1 MQPAERV
8 CYGIGVLHS
17 GCMRFTFARELKTP
31 TMNVL
36 RWIAFLPVTYVLT
49 NVAYL
54 AVGWASVKFPWWG
67 MLVLFVIAVVP
78 IGMAGA
84 LSVAVSPNRKIGG
97 YLFVGLLVLGELFKI
112 REFVADW
119 PGHLIFWR
127 VVADAVMIHGA
138 LSIAVVPKEMK
149 ILG

>member
-1 MQPAERV
+1 
-8 CYGIGVLHS
+8 
-17 GCMRFTFARELKTP
+17 
-31 TMNVL
+31 MNIL
-36 RWIAFLPVTYVLT
+36 RWIAFLPVAYALT
-49 NVAYL
+49 TAAYL

-67 MLVLFVIAVVP
+67 MLILFVIAVVP

-97 YLFVGLLVLGELFKI
+97 YLFVGLLVLGELLKI

-119 PGHLIFWR
+119 SGHLIFWR

-138 LSIAVVPKEMK
+138 LSIAVVPKEMN
-149 ILG
+149 ILA

>member
-1 MQPAERV
+1 
-8 CYGIGVLHS
+8 
-17 GCMRFTFARELKTP
+17 
-31 TMNVL
+31 MNIL
-36 RWIAFLPVTYVLT
+36 RWIAFLPVAYALT
-49 NVAYL
+49 TVAYL
-54 AVGWASVKFPWWG
+54 AVGWASAKFPLWG

-78 IGMAGA
+78 IGLAGA
-84 LSVAVSPNRKIGG
+84 LSVAVSPNRKVGG
-97 YLFVGLLVLGELFKI
+97 YIFIGLLVLGEILKV
-112 REFVADW
+112 REMVADW